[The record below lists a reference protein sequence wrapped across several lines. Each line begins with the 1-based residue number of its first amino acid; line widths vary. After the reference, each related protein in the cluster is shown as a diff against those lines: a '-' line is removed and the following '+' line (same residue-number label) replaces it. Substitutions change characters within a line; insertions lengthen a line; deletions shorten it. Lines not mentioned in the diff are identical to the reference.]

1 MFKLL
6 IGAAIGFA
14 AAWFMDTKE
23 GEQRRALVKDKATT
37 VAGKGKEQAAG
48 VAGQVKDK
56 VSSESPEGNG
66 GASYDSATSGEPI
79 AETGT
84 PSMPGAETFRQ
95 S

>member
-14 AAWFMDTKE
+14 AAWFMDSKE
-23 GEQRRALVKDKATT
+23 GEGRRALVKDKATT
-37 VAGKGKEQAAG
+37 VAGKAKEQGAG

-56 VSSESPEGNG
+56 VSSESPGGNG
-66 GASYDSATSGEPI
+66 GDSFESATTGEPI
-79 AETGT
+79 AETGSTGT
-84 PSMPGAETFRQ
+84 PGPEAFRQ

>member
-56 VSSESPEGNG
+56 VSSDSPTGDG
-66 GASYDSATSGEPI
+66 GDSFDSATSGEPI
-79 AETGT
+79 AEGT
-84 PSMPGAETFRQ
+84 QATPGPEAFRQ

>member
-14 AAWFMDTKE
+14 AAWFMDSKE
-23 GEQRRALVKDKATT
+23 GEGRRALVKDKATT
-37 VAGKGKEQAAG
+37 VAGKAKEQGAG

-56 VSSESPEGNG
+56 VSSESPAGNG
-66 GASYDSATSGEPI
+66 DSFESATAGEPI
-79 AETGT
+79 AETG
-84 PSMPGAETFRQ
+84 SAGAPGPEAFRQ